1 MLHREYPRGVSRC
14 GSRGTWCARKA
25 SGGRLSVWASGT
37 RGTLG
42 RYLGGISRIGHS
54 GHMANSK
61 GFRRD
66 SPGWGHSGRRILDQ
80 WLRLISQ
87 FRPGELDRVA
97 LAVGLEIDGWD
108 GSASSDRA
116 IRRATLAVGSGL
128 DGRDLLRGGFLLHR
142 QGDGELGLRRSS
154 PAELVGARPTD

>member
-1 MLHREYPRGVSRC
+1 MSPGVGLGARGVLGRHPEG
-14 GSRGTWCARKA
+14 GSRFGLPGHVA
-25 SGGRLSVWASGT
+25 LSE
-37 RGTLG
+37 
-42 RYLGGISRIGHS
+42 
-54 GHMANSK
+54 
-61 GFRRD
+61 GFRRRFSRLELSGRVTYPERSRGD
-66 SPGWGHSGRRILDQ
+66 SPGWGHPGRRILDQ

-116 IRRATLAVGSGL
+116 IYRATLAVGSGL

-142 QGDGELGLRRSS
+142 QGDGELGLWRSS
-154 PAELVGARPTD
+154 SAELVGARRTE